1 MNTPTGRLKSNASKG
16 IMYMC
21 LAVLLMPVMN
31 ACAKSLTVDYP
42 VMQVVWARF
51 TGHLVCMTLVFWP
64 KRGWRLFQSANY
76 PLQLARSAI
85 MFLSN
90 SVYIAA
96 LSTVALATAS
106 AIMFTAPLIVT
117 ALSAPFLGEKV
128 GIRRWSAIVV
138 GFIGALVIIRPGVT
152 TPNFDASGLGLALL
166 FASSTCFAIYQLLT
180 RRLSDRD
187 SAETNIVYT
196 GLIAALVMSFA
207 MPLIF
212 IAPKDTID
220 KSLFLIVGILGG
232 FMQYFVAKA
241 LEEAPASVVSPYLY
255 GELVVAVAVGFA
267 VFGDFPDHWTLVG
280 AATIAASG
288 LYIAYREA
296 LFRRA
301 K

>member
-180 RRLSDRD
+180 RRGRDEHRLHRIDRRPCHVFRDASDLHRSQGYDRHQPVSDRRY
-187 SAETNIVYT
+187 SRWIY
-196 GLIAALVMSFA
+196 
-207 MPLIF
+207 
-212 IAPKDTID
+212 
-220 KSLFLIVGILGG
+220 
-232 FMQYFVAKA
+232 
-241 LEEAPASVVSPYLY
+241 
-255 GELVVAVAVGFA
+255 A
-267 VFGDFPDHWTLVG
+267 VFRCQS
-280 AATIAASG
+280 A
-288 LYIAYREA
+288 
-296 LFRRA
+296 
-301 K
+301 